1 MTKLSLAF
9 LSKFAQKTWTEEE
22 FEKVDGEKEI
32 TEALQAKLK
41 VAEKRGWDDSASKVK
56 AQIYSEVE
64 KKIATKLG
72 VEASTLE
79 EMIDDFIAK
88 APKSEIKT
96 EDIKNT
102 DIFKNAVKKLQD
114 ELDVVKKDAQDK
126 VKTLKALEI
135 DRVLSKTINQI
146 ADTNKWDTSN
156 KVHVDF
162 FLKGIK
168 SEYQFDIDENG
179 NAIIFDKSGK
189 PVRDELQN
197 DLKLD
202 DIIGNVGSSFFKE
215 SIDPKKSPENKASKG
230 NVKVDP
236 FKDDLDYYNRVNLES
251 DPEKLAAMK
260 QQYESQFLN
269 K

>member
-1 MTKLSLAF
+1 MTKVSLAF
-9 LSKFAQKTWTEEE
+9 LSKFANKTWTEEE

-41 VAEKRGWDDSASKVK
+41 VAEKRGWDESASKVK

-64 KKIATKLG
+64 KKVSTKFDVQGDNLDEMLDA
-72 VEASTLE
+72 VST
-79 EMIDDFIAK
+79 K
-88 APKSEIKT
+88 APKAEIKP

-102 DIFKNAVKKLQD
+102 DVFKNAVKKLQD
-114 ELDVVKKDAQDK
+114 ELDKEKTANAEK
-126 VKTLKALEI
+126 IKTLKSLEI
-135 DRVLSKTINQI
+135 DRALSNTLSKVSESKN
-146 ADTNKWDTSN
+146 WDTSN
-156 KVHVDF
+156 KTHLDF
-162 FLKGIK
+162 FIKGVK
-168 SEYQFDIDENG
+168 SEYHFDIDASG
-179 NAIIFDKSGK
+179 NAIVMDKDGK

-202 DIIGNVGSSFFKE
+202 DIIGNLGSSFFRE
-215 SIDPKKSPENKASKG
+215 SIDPKKSPENKSPKG
-230 NVKVDP
+230 GVKIDP
-236 FKDDLDYYNRVNLES
+236 FKDDLDYFNRVNLES